1 MKAFHF
7 ALLAAAVSVWATGC
21 GDSSKPG
28 TPANEVSNAVTAPVN
43 YLGAVVEAKK
53 HSEKVIDVAYINQ
66 AIQLFQASEGRLPKD
81 LQELVPN
88 YIGKVPEA
96 PLGSKLV
103 YDATA
108 GTVKVV
114 KQ

>member
-1 MKAFHF
+1 MKTFHF
-7 ALLAAAVSVWATGC
+7 ALLAAAVSVLATGC

-66 AIQLFQASEGRLPKD
+66 AIQLFQASEG
-81 LQELVPN
+81 
-88 YIGKVPEA
+88 
-96 PLGSKLV
+96 
-103 YDATA
+103 
-108 GTVKVV
+108 
-114 KQ
+114 

>member
-1 MKAFHF
+1 MKASSGTLIFM
-7 ALLAAAVSVWATGC
+7 AAAILGTGC

-28 TPANEVSNAVTAPVN
+28 TVANSVSNAVTAPVG
-43 YLGAVVEAKK
+43 YLGAVVQAQKY
-53 HSEKVIDVAYINQ
+53 SEKVIDVSYLNQ
-66 AIQLFQASEGRLPKD
+66 AVQLFQASEGRLPKD

-88 YIGKVPEA
+88 YVGKIPDA
-96 PLGSKLV
+96 PYGYKIV
-103 YDATA
+103 YDATT

>member
-1 MKAFHF
+1 MKTT
-7 ALLAAAVSVWATGC
+7 ALLLLSATSLMLAGC

-28 TPANEVSNAVTAPVN
+28 STANTVSNAVTAPVG

-53 HSEKVIDVAYINQ
+53 HSEKIIDVAYINQ
-66 AIQLFQASEGRLPKD
+66 AIQMFNVQEGRLPKS
-81 LQELVPN
+81 LAELVPN
-88 YIGKVPEA
+88 YIGKIPEA
-96 PLGSKLV
+96 PFGSKLV
-103 YDATA
+103 YDPAA

>member
-1 MKAFHF
+1 MKLQFLA
-7 ALLAAAVSVWATGC
+7 LAAIAALMAGC
-21 GDSSKPG
+21 GDSSQPG
-28 TPANEVSNAVTAPVN
+28 TPANTVSNAVTAPVG

-53 HSEKVIDVAYINQ
+53 HSEKVVDVAYLNQ
-66 AIQLFQASEGRLPKD
+66 AVQLFQAGEGRLPKD

-96 PLGSKLV
+96 PLGSKIV
-103 YDATA
+103 YDAAT

>member
-1 MKAFHF
+1 MKFI
-7 ALLAAAVSVWATGC
+7 LLPLAVAGLCVAGC

-28 TPANEVSNAVTAPVN
+28 TTANSVSNAVTAPVG

-53 HSEKVIDVAYINQ
+53 HAEKVLDVSYINQ
-66 AIQLFQASEGRLPKD
+66 AIQLYQVSEGRLPKD

-88 YIGKVPEA
+88 YIGKLPEA
-96 PLGSKLV
+96 PFGYKIV
-103 YDATA
+103 YDAAA
-108 GTVKVV
+108 GTVKAV